1 MQADTQLFK
10 YKNIRYKR
18 SVSLNGEGKNV
29 LVENRNRL
37 RGEISVPGDKS
48 ISHRAIVIGAL
59 ASGTTEIENFLLG
72 EDCISTIDCFRRMQV
87 STEILKDNR
96 VRVQGKGLYGL
107 KQPTSVL
114 NAGRA
119 GTSIRLLLGVLS
131 GQPFTS
137 TVIRDEGSMK
147 KPIGNTVDF
156 LRQMGASIT
165 AKDDGSMCPL
175 MMSPSKLKGIEC
187 ELPIHEMHI
196 KSPLLLAGLY
206 AEGETV
212 VKEPVASRNHTE
224 LMLNYFGADIKTEGT
239 VVRSHPVENLYAQ
252 KVIIPGDISIAAY
265 FITAALIVPDSDII
279 IRNVGVNPTR
289 SGILEIF
296 KAMGGNIELL
306 DERNITGENVAD
318 IQVRSS
324 RLKAVKIDEKQ
335 IPGIIDE
342 LPVIITACAL
352 AEGTTEITGLSGF
365 KVKKTGKI
373 RAISLELSKMG
384 ARITETEDGL
394 VIEGREALRG
404 TVVDSNNNHSHAMA
418 LSVAGLAAQGE
429 TMIRKTQ
436 AVDIVYPAFYETL
449 NRL

>member
-1 MQADTQLFK
+1 M
-10 YKNIRYKR
+10 
-18 SVSLNGEGKNV
+18 

-37 RGEISVPGDKS
+37 RGEITVPGDKS

-87 STEILKDNR
+87 SIEILKDNK

-107 KQPTSVL
+107 KAPASSL
-114 NAGRA
+114 NAGRS
-119 GTSIRLLLGVLS
+119 GTAIRLLLGVLS

-137 TVIRDEGSMK
+137 TVIRSEESMK
-147 KPIGNTVDF
+147 KPVGNTVNF
-156 LRQMGASIT
+156 LRQMGAAIT
-165 AKDDGSMCPL
+165 AKDNGSMCPL
-175 MMSPSKLKGIEC
+175 TVSPAKLKGISC

-212 VKEPVASRNHTE
+212 VSEPASSRNHTE

-239 VVRSHPVENLYAQ
+239 VVKSHPVENLYAQ
-252 KVIIPGDISIAAY
+252 QVTIPGDISMAAY
-265 FITAALIVPDSDII
+265 FITAALLVPDSDIVI
-279 IRNVGVNPTR
+279 KNVGVNPTR
-289 SGILEIF
+289 SGILEVY
-296 KAMGGNIELL
+296 KSMGGNIELL
-306 DERNITGENVAD
+306 DKRTVSGEEVAD
-318 IQVRSS
+318 IHVRSS
-324 RLKAVKIDEKQ
+324 RLKAVRIDENL

-352 AEGTTEITGLSGF
+352 AEGTTEITGLSEF

-373 RAISLELSKMG
+373 KAISLELSKMG

-394 VIEGREALRG
+394 VIEGKESLRG
-404 TVVDSNNNHSHAMA
+404 TVVDSNNIHSHAMA
-418 LSVAGLAAQGE
+418 LSVAGLVAQGE

-436 AVDIVYPAFYETL
+436 AVDIVYPAFYQTL